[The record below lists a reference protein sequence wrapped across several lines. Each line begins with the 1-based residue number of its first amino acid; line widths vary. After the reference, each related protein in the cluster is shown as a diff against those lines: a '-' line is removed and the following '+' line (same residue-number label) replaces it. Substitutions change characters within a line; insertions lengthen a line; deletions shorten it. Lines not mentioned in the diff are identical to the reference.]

1 MLKNKHGFTIVE
13 LLIVIVV
20 IGILAAITIVSY
32 SGIQQRA
39 RIAVLQSDLRNAST
53 QLELENAQKNSYPSS
68 AAAAND
74 GKGLTAS
81 AGTTYQYVTTAPFAQ
96 YCLAAT
102 NAQSSYYLTSS
113 DATIREGA
121 CPEII
126 SNLVPNPGVRA
137 SASGYNSFYS
147 ETSVLRNPVQWSSTG
162 YAARLTIGSSA
173 MAFEGIELKGV
184 NSAPTLTPGTQYT
197 ASWRVVTSRASSVRI
212 ESGSAE
218 SGGSTTASSGVT
230 TTSAGTPVKQWITF
244 TTGSNSSWK
253 LATRLSTTSGWQSG
267 DYIEV
272 SEFML
277 SPGSTQYNYAD
288 GASSGWSWV
297 GAQDNSAS
305 SGPRLSL

>member
-32 SGIQQRA
+32 NGIQQRA
-39 RIAVLQSDLRNAST
+39 RIAVLQSDLRNSSN
-53 QLELENAQKNSYPSS
+53 QLEVENAQKDSYPSS

-74 GKGLTAS
+74 GKGLVAS
-81 AGTTYQYVTTAPFAQ
+81 AGTTYQYVSIAPFTE

-102 NAQSSYYLTSS
+102 NAQISYYLTSN
-113 DATIREGA
+113 DATIREGV

-137 SASGYNSFYS
+137 SANGYNSFYS
-147 ETSVLRNPVQWSSTG
+147 ETAVLRNAVSWSSTG
-162 YAARLTIGSSA
+162 NAARLTIGSSA
-173 MAFEGIELKGV
+173 MVFEGIELKGV
-184 NSAPTLTPGTQYT
+184 NSAPLLAPGTQYT
-197 ASWRVVTSRASSVRI
+197 ASWRVVTSRAGSVRI

-218 SGGSTTASSGVT
+218 SGGSTNASSGVT
-230 TTSAGTPVKQWITF
+230 VTSAGIPVKQWITF

-253 LATRLSTTSGWQSG
+253 LATRLGTTSGWQSG

-277 SPGSTQYNYAD
+277 SPGNTQYDYAD
-288 GASSGWSWV
+288 GASPGWSWA
-297 GAQDNSAS
+297 GTPNNSAS
-305 SGPRLSL
+305 SGPRPSL